1 MVGKHGQGGGL
12 GVGIFDTIKEA
23 AAVYQRRWCYNGIE
37 GGGIGY
43 NGKSRGDMSGA
54 PEGGVN

>member
-37 GGGIGY
+37 GGGIG
-43 NGKSRGDMSGA
+43 RVPA
-54 PEGGVN
+54 GGVTMARVGVT